1 MIRGISGSN
10 PEWERSKPRIRN
22 SSGYE
27 LILFIADRLR
37 MSTAARESRIAVM
50 MLAEVSWED
59 APGKLLSA
67 PARLEDKSLSGAC
80 IRMKKSVEVGAKLRV
95 RGRFE
100 EFSGVVKY
108 CRSEGWDYVVG
119 LQREAGVTPPEKQ
132 AIVQTEPASQE
143 KTASRASAAKPA
155 IEREPDKRL
164 ASGVPVAPVRGVER
178 GVEGENGPAVPGH
191 RGDRIRP
198 ADDFGAHR
206 RSRFR
211 ATQPARMKEVPREK
225 KSMARKWL
233 ELAPWQSNRESPS
246 AEGSEHGQSE
256 KGREN
261 SMQQADS
268 SAKKEAE
275 DRKTECVAG
284 FQVDLLPMEEIY
296 RAAGIA
302 NSKKGYSIHKVVE
315 MLNSEHMVGLAN
327 ETKRAAV
334 MVALEAADIS
344 LGQVQQDAKTR
355 QEALDRYEAE
365 QTKLIEAEWAR
376 KTEENI
382 RIEEELERVKLQYAG
397 RVKRNL
403 DESAREKSKFDRW
416 LAMKQQEVRSIT
428 AAMDLCLKREIAEPG
443 RAPLTNAAAAGA
455 GTSAALIASPTKA

>member
-1 MIRGISGSN
+1 
-10 PEWERSKPRIRN
+10 
-22 SSGYE
+22 
-27 LILFIADRLR
+27 

-59 APGKLLSA
+59 ATGKLLSA

-80 IRMKKSVEVGAKLRV
+80 IRMKKQVEVGAKLRV

-100 EFSGVVKY
+100 EFCGVVKY

-119 LQREAGVTPPEKQ
+119 VQREAGAAPNEKQ
-132 AIVQTEPASQE
+132 SLAQAEPGSLEEIAS
-143 KTASRASAAKPA
+143 KAPAAGPA
-155 IEREPDKRL
+155 IEGEPGERMVG
-164 ASGVPVAPVRGVER
+164 SAPIGSLRGVER
-178 GVEGENGPAVPGH
+178 GMDGETGRVVPEH
-191 RGDRIRP
+191 RRRMRP
-198 ADDFGAHR
+198 EEDFGVHR

-211 ATQPARMKEVPREK
+211 TTHSARAREAPKEK

-233 ELAPWQSNRESPS
+233 ELAPWQNKRESPS
-246 AEGSEHGQSE
+246 VKPEASSEHGQGRN
-256 KGREN
+256 GREN

-268 SAKKEAE
+268 NAKRDAE
-275 DRKTECVAG
+275 DRKAECVAG

-296 RAAGIA
+296 QAAGIT

-315 MLNSEHMVGLAN
+315 MLNSEHMIGLAN

-376 KTEENI
+376 KVEENI
-382 RIEEELERVKLQYAG
+382 RIEEELERVKAQYAA

-403 DESAREKSKFDRW
+403 DEAAREKSKFDRW

-428 AAMDLCLKREIAEPG
+428 AAMDLCLKREVAEPVS
-443 RAPLTNAAAAGA
+443 APLASAAATGA
-455 GTSAALIASPTKA
+455 GTSPAALPSSAKP

>member
-1 MIRGISGSN
+1 
-10 PEWERSKPRIRN
+10 
-22 SSGYE
+22 
-27 LILFIADRLR
+27 
-37 MSTAARESRIAVM
+37 MSTTAPESRIAVM
-50 MLAEVSWED
+50 MLVEVSWEG
-59 APGKLLSA
+59 AAGKLLSV
-67 PARLEDKSLSGAC
+67 PARMEDKSLSGAC

-100 EFSGVVKY
+100 EFSGVVRY
-108 CRSEGWDYVVG
+108 CRSEDWDYVVG
-119 LQREAGVTPPEKQ
+119 LQRESGSES
-132 AIVQTEPASQE
+132 TEEQVVMRNPSLEEEAASKVPAMKAAAE
-143 KTASRASAAKPA
+143 GEAAKA
-155 IEREPDKRL
+155 TATD
-164 ASGVPVAPVRGVER
+164 APVAPMKGTER
-178 GVEGENGPAVPGH
+178 EMDDENGKAIPGH
-191 RGDRIRP
+191 RGDRIQA

-211 ATQPARMKEVPREK
+211 TIHPARAREASREK

-233 ELAPWQSNRESPS
+233 ELAPWQNKRESLG
-246 AEGSEHGQSE
+246 AKSEESSEYGQGK

-268 SAKKEAE
+268 YAKKEAE
-275 DRKTECVAG
+275 DRKAECVAG
-284 FQVDLLPMEEIY
+284 FQVDLLTMEDIY

-302 NSKKGYSIHKVVE
+302 HSKKGYSIHKVVE
-315 MLNSEHMVGLAN
+315 MLNSEHMAGLAN

-376 KTEENI
+376 KAEENI
-382 RIEEELERVKLQYAG
+382 RIEEELERVKAQYAA

-403 DESAREKSKFDRW
+403 DEAAREKSKFDRW
-416 LAMKQQEVRSIT
+416 LAMKQQEVKSIS
-428 AAMDLCLKREIAEPG
+428 AAMDLCLKREVAEAD
-443 RAPLTNAAAAGA
+443 RAPLASAPAAGA
-455 GTSAALIASPTKA
+455 GASSDLLTSSAKS

>member
-1 MIRGISGSN
+1 
-10 PEWERSKPRIRN
+10 
-22 SSGYE
+22 
-27 LILFIADRLR
+27 
-37 MSTAARESRIAVM
+37 MSTAAREGRIAVM

-59 APGKLLSA
+59 ATGKLLSA

-178 GVEGENGPAVPGH
+178 GVEGENGPAFPCH

-206 RSRFR
+206 RTRFR
-211 ATQPARMKEVPREK
+211 TTQPARTREVPREK

-233 ELAPWQSNRESPS
+233 ELAPWQSKWESPSVKS
-246 AEGSEHGQSE
+246 AEGSEHGQG
-256 KGREN
+256 KNGREN
-261 SMQQADS
+261 SMQADL
-268 SAKKEAE
+268 SARKEAE
-275 DRKTECVAG
+275 DRKTECVTG

-365 QTKLIEAEWAR
+365 QTKLIEAEWTR
-376 KTEENI
+376 KAEENI
-382 RIEEELERVKLQYAG
+382 RIEEELERVKAQYAA

-403 DESAREKSKFDRW
+403 DEAAREKSKFDRW
-416 LAMKQQEVRSIT
+416 LAMKQQEIKSIS
-428 AAMDLCLKREIAEPG
+428 AAMDLCLKRE
-443 RAPLTNAAAAGA
+443 APDPAGVPLASAAAAGA
-455 GTSAALIASPTKA
+455 GTSPALLPSSAKS

>member
-1 MIRGISGSN
+1 
-10 PEWERSKPRIRN
+10 
-22 SSGYE
+22 
-27 LILFIADRLR
+27 

-59 APGKLLSA
+59 VTGKLLSA
-67 PARLEDKSLSGAC
+67 PARLEDKSPSGAC
-80 IRMKKSVEVGAKLRV
+80 IRMKKQVEVGAKLRV
-95 RGRFE
+95 CGRFE
-100 EFSGVVKY
+100 EFSGVVRY

-119 LQREAGVTPPEKQ
+119 LQRESESASTEKQ
-132 AIVQTEPASQE
+132 AAVQDRSAFHGE
-143 KTASRASAAKPA
+143 TASKAPAAKPA
-155 IEREPDKRL
+155 IKNDSDERL
-164 ASGVPVAPVRGVER
+164 ASSPAIAPMREDER
-178 GVEGENGPAVPGH
+178 GMDGETGKAIPGH
-191 RGDRIRP
+191 RGDGIRS

-211 ATQPARMKEVPREK
+211 TTHPARAREAPREK

-233 ELAPWQSNRESPS
+233 ELAPWQNKRESPS
-246 AEGSEHGQSE
+246 VKSAESREHGQSE
-256 KGREN
+256 KRREN
-261 SMQQADS
+261 SMQQAES

-382 RIEEELERVKLQYAG
+382 RIEEELERVKVQYAG

-403 DESAREKSKFDRW
+403 DEAAREKSKFDRW

-428 AAMDLCLKREIAEPG
+428 AAMDLCLKREIVEPD

>member
-1 MIRGISGSN
+1 
-10 PEWERSKPRIRN
+10 
-22 SSGYE
+22 
-27 LILFIADRLR
+27 
-37 MSTAARESRIAVM
+37 
-50 MLAEVSWED
+50 
-59 APGKLLSA
+59 
-67 PARLEDKSLSGAC
+67 
-80 IRMKKSVEVGAKLRV
+80 
-95 RGRFE
+95 
-100 EFSGVVKY
+100 
-108 CRSEGWDYVVG
+108 
-119 LQREAGVTPPEKQ
+119 
-132 AIVQTEPASQE
+132 
-143 KTASRASAAKPA
+143 
-155 IEREPDKRL
+155 
-164 ASGVPVAPVRGVER
+164 
-178 GVEGENGPAVPGH
+178 
-191 RGDRIRP
+191 
-198 ADDFGAHR
+198 
-206 RSRFR
+206 
-211 ATQPARMKEVPREK
+211 
-225 KSMARKWL
+225 MARKWL
-233 ELAPWQSNRESPS
+233 ELAPWQNKRESPS
-246 AEGSEHGQSE
+246 VTSAEGSADGQGK

-268 SAKKEAE
+268 NPKKEPE

-382 RIEEELERVKLQYAG
+382 RIEEELERVKVQYAG

-403 DESAREKSKFDRW
+403 DEAAREKSKFDRW
-416 LAMKQQEVRSIT
+416 LAMKQQEVKSIS
-428 AAMDLCLKREIAEPG
+428 AAMDLCLKREVAEPG

-455 GTSAALIASPTKA
+455 GTSPAAVPSSAKS

>member
-1 MIRGISGSN
+1 
-10 PEWERSKPRIRN
+10 
-22 SSGYE
+22 
-27 LILFIADRLR
+27 

-59 APGKLLSA
+59 ATGKLLSA

-80 IRMKKSVEVGAKLRV
+80 IRMKKPVEVRAKLRV

-100 EFSGVVKY
+100 EFCGVVRY

-119 LQREAGVTPPEKQ
+119 LQRESESASTEKQ
-132 AIVQTEPASQE
+132 AAVQDRSAFHGE
-143 KTASRASAAKPA
+143 TASKTPAAKPA
-155 IEREPDKRL
+155 IKNDSDKRM
-164 ASGVPVAPVRGVER
+164 AR
-178 GVEGENGPAVPGH
+178 GPAVAPMREDD
-191 RGDRIRP
+191 RGMDGETGRAVPVNRADRIRS

-211 ATQPARMKEVPREK
+211 TTQPARTREVPREK

-233 ELAPWQSNRESPS
+233 ELAPWQNKRESLSEKS
-246 AEGSEHGQSE
+246 AESSDHAQSE

-261 SMQQADS
+261 SMQQTDS

-284 FQVDLLPMEEIY
+284 FQVDLLPMEDIY
-296 RAAGIA
+296 RAAGIT

-376 KTEENI
+376 KAEENI
-382 RIEEELERVKLQYAG
+382 RIEEELERVRAQYAA

-403 DESAREKSKFDRW
+403 DEAAREKSKFDRW
-416 LAMKQQEVRSIT
+416 LAMKQQEVKSIS
-428 AAMDLCLKREIAEPG
+428 AAMDLCLKREVPDPASV
-443 RAPLTNAAAAGA
+443 PLTSAAAAGA
-455 GTSAALIASPTKA
+455 GTSPALLPSSAKS

>member
-1 MIRGISGSN
+1 
-10 PEWERSKPRIRN
+10 
-22 SSGYE
+22 
-27 LILFIADRLR
+27 

-59 APGKLLSA
+59 ATGKLLSA

-80 IRMKKSVEVGAKLRV
+80 IRMKKQVEVGAKLKV

-100 EFSGVVKY
+100 EFSGVVRY
-108 CRSEGWDYVVG
+108 CRSEDWDYVIG
-119 LQREAGVTPPEKQ
+119 LQRESESASTEKQ
-132 AIVQTEPASQE
+132 APMRDRSGLLEETEGKAPA
-143 KTASRASAAKPA
+143 ARPA
-155 IEREPDKRL
+155 IENESDKCM
-164 ASGVPVAPVRGVER
+164 ASGAPVASVRGTEMD
-178 GVEGENGPAVPGH
+178 GEDGQAIRGH
-191 RGDRIRP
+191 RRSRLP
-198 ADDFGAHR
+198 PPDDLGVHR

-211 ATQPARMKEVPREK
+211 ATQPRMKELPREK

-233 ELAPWQSNRESPS
+233 ELAPWQNKRESL
-246 AEGSEHGQSE
+246 SEKSGESSERGQSE

-261 SMQQADS
+261 SMQQPDS
-268 SAKKEAE
+268 SAKREAE
-275 DRKTECVAG
+275 DRKTECVSG
-284 FQVDLLPMEEIY
+284 FQVDLLSMEDIY
-296 RAAGIA
+296 QAAGIT

-382 RIEEELERVKLQYAG
+382 RIEEELERVKAQYAA

-403 DESAREKSKFDRW
+403 DEAAREKSKFDRW
-416 LAMKQQEVRSIT
+416 LAMKQQEVKSIS
-428 AAMDLCLKREIAEPG
+428 AAMDLCLKRDVAEPG
-443 RAPLTNAAAAGA
+443 RAPLTNAAVAGA
-455 GTSAALIASPTKA
+455 GSSPALLASSTKS